1 MMKKYFLAATALL
14 MLSLSVAS
22 QNSDG
27 NGKQRGKASQ
37 QGNCKAKWTAK
48 DRAGMMEKQLD
59 LSDTQVSQLQAF
71 FEKKDAERTQKR
83 EAMRTEMEKEKQA
96 FEAEVEKI
104 IGKEKADKWK
114 SLQKKQRKG
123 KNGKRG
129 K

>member
-1 MMKKYFLAATALL
+1 
-14 MLSLSVAS
+14 
-22 QNSDG
+22 
-27 NGKQRGKASQ
+27 
-37 QGNCKAKWTAK
+37 
-48 DRAGMMEKQLD
+48 MMEKQLD